1 MISLLDLLL
10 TSWEALLRS
19 VGRSL
24 LTMLGIIIGVGS
36 VIVSMAIGA
45 GAQSAI
51 VEQIESLGANLI
63 IVLPGSISS
72 GGVSLG
78 SGARTS
84 LKPEDVSAI
93 SAIVPSVAAA
103 APYSQTNTQVIAG
116 GTNWFTMIVGTTP
129 SWTVVGNWNLAEGRM
144 IVEQEL
150 ISRAKVAV
158 LGDTV
163 AKNLFP
169 SGGAVGRVVIIKNI
183 PFRVVGVLAP
193 KGQSEFGRDQDDLVA
208 IPITSYQKRLTGQ
221 SWVNAIMVWADT
233 ADSVP
238 GVIDS
243 MDRLLR
249 VRHDLSPSESDDF
262 TIRNVANVQAA
273 LFAAVRSQ
281 VLLLVA
287 IAVVSLVVG
296 GIGIMNIMLV
306 SVTERTK
313 EIGIRMAVG
322 ARSRDILLQFL
333 VEAFSLSM
341 AGGVVGIALGVGAA
355 RVVSLVSHWPTI
367 ITPFSVALGSA
378 SAALTGIAFGY
389 FPAWRAARLDP
400 IDALRYE

>member
-10 TSWEALLRS
+10 TSWEALLRN

-51 VEQIESLGANLI
+51 
-63 IVLPGSISS
+63 IVLPGSVSS

-84 LKPEDVSAI
+84 LKLEDASAV

-103 APYSQTNTQVIAG
+103 APYSQTNAQVIAG

-144 IVEQEL
+144 IIDQEL
-150 ISRAKVAV
+150 SSRAKVAV
-158 LGDTV
+158 LGDTA

-208 IPITSYQKRLTGQ
+208 IPITSYQKRLMGQ

-233 ADSVP
+233 ADSVS

-249 VRHDLSPSESDDF
+249 VRHDLAPNESDDF
-262 TIRNVANVQAA
+262 TIRNIANVQAA

-306 SVTERTK
+306 SVTERTR

-322 ARSRDILLQFL
+322 ARPRDILLQFL

-341 AGGVVGIALGVGAA
+341 AGGVHGDRIRILPRVA
-355 RVVSLVSHWPTI
+355 RR
-367 ITPFSVALGSA
+367 ALGSD
-378 SAALTGIAFGY
+378 
-389 FPAWRAARLDP
+389 RRL
-400 IDALRYE
+400 ALRMRGNVMRERTRGRATPSLELSEN